1 MCSFLY
7 LTLKNSIK
15 DFRFDIHHFPLVKKE
30 LIPAD
35 TRVKAGIIPDSMC
48 ITGLKRKTTKQP
60 HIHTCYQF
68 GSKRHVWTVEE
79 IHAITGTIY
88 RKEVQTIP
96 KPHFTVFD

>member
-35 TRVKAGIIPDSMC
+35 TRVKADIIPDSMC

-68 GSKRHVWTVEE
+68 GSKRHVFGQW
-79 IHAITGTIY
+79 
-88 RKEVQTIP
+88 RKSMQSQELYTERKFKLYLNLILSV
-96 KPHFTVFD
+96 